1 MSEMSKMSNISK
13 LIKQFCQAH
22 EQNLCAVHYNTED
35 YSCGV
40 LVIDVPVQRSVV
52 IPELVQ
58 HVKNTYP
65 QVNRV
70 NTYAFLDFVRIGFW
84 YDNH

>member
-1 MSEMSKMSNISK
+1 M
-13 LIKQFCQAH
+13 
-22 EQNLCAVHYNTED
+22 
-35 YSCGV
+35 
-40 LVIDVPVQRSVV
+40 VIDVPAQKSDT

-58 HVKNTYP
+58 HVKNTYT

>member
-1 MSEMSKMSNISK
+1 MSEIDKMSNINK
-13 LIKQFCQAH
+13 LIDQFRQAH
-22 EQNLCAVHYNTED
+22 EQNLCVLHYHTSD
-35 YSCGV
+35 YGCGV
-40 LVIDVPVQRSVV
+40 LVIDVPAQKSDT

-58 HVKNTYP
+58 HVKNTYT